1 LTLVGDADKNFQ
13 AGGAIVT
20 SRLQQQRQQTESA
33 HCSVLTASQYS
44 CFVGSNV
51 DIYIGYMLLQ
61 VTQEFCPPC
70 IGSAKVLT
78 FFFCFFTAI
87 LVPKKN
93 ENADVFF
100 VRKIKR
106 RKI

>member
-1 LTLVGDADKNFQ
+1 VATLVGGADKNFL

-44 CFVGSNV
+44 CNAGV
-51 DIYIGYMLLQ
+51 DVDSGCMRLQ

-78 FFFCFFTAI
+78 FFFCFFYAI
-87 LVPKKN
+87 
-93 ENADVFF
+93 
-100 VRKIKR
+100 
-106 RKI
+106 